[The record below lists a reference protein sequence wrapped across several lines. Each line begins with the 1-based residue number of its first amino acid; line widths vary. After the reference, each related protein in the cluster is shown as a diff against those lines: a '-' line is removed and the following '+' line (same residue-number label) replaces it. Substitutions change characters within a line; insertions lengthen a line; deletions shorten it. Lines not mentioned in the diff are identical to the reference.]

1 MARYYAPYGSKIV
14 STESYRD
21 SGLGSTPESRSR
33 LLVSG
38 LTKPALS
45 LRPDSVAKMA
55 DHFARV
61 SKRVARRAEKELQ
74 GYGVVGASGGKDF
87 VSVVPA
93 ESPRNEGRGGPID
106 AAVAMSV
113 EVRVDFVLSPD
124 REDVAAVT
132 QAVSKMLRENKV

>member
-1 MARYYAPYGSKIV
+1 MARDYAPYGSKIV

-38 LTKPALS
+38 LTKPDAS
-45 LRPDSVAKMA
+45 MRPDSVAKLA

-61 SKRVARRAEKELQ
+61 SRRVARRAEKELRR
-74 GYGVVGASGGKDF
+74 YGVVGASGGKDF

-93 ESPRNEGRGGPID
+93 DAPHPQIRGRFYP
-106 AAVAMSV
+106 AVAMSV
-113 EVRVDFVLSPD
+113 EVRIDLDLYPEQ
-124 REDVAAVT
+124 EDVAAVIK
-132 QAVSKMLRENKV
+132 AVSKMLRENKD